1 MTDRAGRRRARR
13 LAIGTAVV
21 LALAGMNGPWVYRFS
36 TEKYHDYKINRPE
49 YKAENGKWEVVN
61 FPEEYR
67 QNTIHAALLHT
78 GKVLLVAGSG
88 NNADNFD
95 AKKFDTRVWDPVKGT
110 IKKIPTPADLFCT
123 GHTQLANGNLLIA
136 GGTKRYEKL
145 KGDVTKAG
153 GLMVVHNENPDKPI
167 TLPAGT
173 KFTGK
178 ENGKTFVSKDPVV
191 VERATKVFDKATGAF
206 LRNEPGLGR
215 IYVEAQKKGS
225 KYETGTQDNYRVQG
239 LSGADSRN
247 TYGIAEKIALDKKDF
262 QGIRDA
268 YEFDPVA
275 EKYIKVDP
283 MNEARWYPTLTTMSD
298 GKILSLSGLD
308 EIGQLVP
315 GKNEV
320 YDPKTKKWTYTTHTR
335 QFPTYPAISLMQNGE
350 MFYSGANAGYGPDD
364 VGRDPGV
371 WDVATNKFTKLKGL
385 SDPNMLETAGTV
397 LLPPAQ
403 DEKYMVIGGGGVGES
418 KLSSKKTR
426 VIDLLADDPK
436 FTDGPS
442 LEKGTRY
449 PQYSIL
455 PDDTVMI
462 SGGSEDYRG
471 RGDSNI
477 LQARMYDAKTGKLN
491 RVADPLVG
499 RNYHSGSILL
509 PDGRRHVLRLGLPV
523 RGQGRHQAGQVR
535 AAHRDLHAAVPVPRR
550 AALAVGWPAD
560 DRTRRVGHLQVR
572 ARVHDHIGPSDPP
585 ERLDPCHGRRPAL
598 HRPGPEEDEGR
609 HHGDGSEEPEP
620 GGVGLVHALRHR
632 RPGHTEQGPVDQG
645 ALTVKSSGRPSKEG
659 RPVIPRGAGNCA
671 TSHDGRAADTPQT
684 PPPP

>member
-1 MTDRAGRRRARR
+1 MKDGSSRRRARR
-13 LAIGTAVV
+13 IAIGAAVV
-21 LALAGMNGPWVYRFS
+21 LALAGMNGPALYRFGS
-36 TEKYHDYKINRPE
+36 DQYHEYKINRPE
-49 YKAENGKWEVVN
+49 YKADNGKWDIVE

-67 QNTIHAALLHT
+67 LNTIHAALLHT
-78 GKVLLVAGSG
+78 GKILLIAGSG
-88 NNADNFD
+88 NNQDNFD
-95 AKKFDTRVWDPVKGT
+95 AKKFDTRVWDPVKKT
-110 IKKIPTPADLFCT
+110 IKKVPTPADLFCT
-123 GHTQLANGNLLIA
+123 GHTQLPNGNLLIA

-145 KGDVTKAG
+145 KGDITKAG

-173 KFTGK
+173 RFTGK
-178 ENGKTFVSKDPVV
+178 EGGKTFVSKDPVV
-191 VERATKVFDKATGAF
+191 VERAKKVFDPDTGKF

-215 IYVEAQKKGS
+215 IYVEAQKSGK

-239 LSGADSRN
+239 LSGAEARN
-247 TYGIAEKIALDKKDF
+247 TYGIAEKLALDKKDF
-262 QGIRDA
+262 QGIKDA

-283 MNEARWYPTLTTMSD
+283 MNEARWYPTLTTLSD

-320 YDPKTKKWTYTTHTR
+320 YDPKTKKWTYTKGVR
-335 QFPTYPAISLMQNGE
+335 QFPTYPAISLMQNGKL
-350 MFYSGANAGYGPDD
+350 FYSGANAGYGPDD

-371 WDVATNKFTKLKGL
+371 WDLKSNKFNKLGGM
-385 SDPNMLETAGTV
+385 SDPKLLETAGTV

-418 KLSSKKTR
+418 TQSSKKTR
-426 VIDLLADDPK
+426 IIDLLADDPK
-436 FTDGPS
+436 FVDGPE

-455 PDDTVMI
+455 PNDDVLV

-477 LQARMYDAKTGKLN
+477 LQARMYDSKSNDFK

-509 PDGRRHVLRLGLPV
+509 PDGRVMFFGSDSLYADKANTKPGKFEQRVEIYTPPYLYQGSRPSLSGGPKTIERGGSATFTSQHASSIKTARLIRPSASTHVT
-523 RGQGRHQAGQVR
+523 
-535 AAHRDLHAAVPVPRR
+535 D
-550 AALAVGWPAD
+550 
-560 DRTRRVGHLQVR
+560 
-572 ARVHDHIGPSDPP
+572 
-585 ERLDPCHGRRPAL
+585 
-598 HRPGPEEDEGR
+598 
-609 HHGDGSEEPEP
+609 
-620 GGVGLVHALRHR
+620 
-632 RPGHTEQGPVDQG
+632 VDQRSI
-645 ALTVKSSGRPSKEG
+645 ALDFTKTKDGIEVTVPESRNLVESGWYMLFVTDDQGTPSKAQW
-659 RPVIPRGAGNCA
+659 VKIP
-671 TSHDGRAADTPQT
+671 
-684 PPPP
+684 

>member
-1 MTDRAGRRRARR
+1 MKDGSSRRRARR
-13 LAIGTAVV
+13 IAIGAAVV
-21 LALAGMNGPWVYRFS
+21 LALAGMNGPALYRFGS
-36 TEKYHDYKINRPE
+36 EQYHEYKINRPE
-49 YKAENGKWEVVN
+49 YKAENGKWDVVE

-67 QNTIHAALLHT
+67 LNTIHAALLHT
-78 GKVLLVAGSG
+78 GKILLIAGSG
-88 NNADNFD
+88 NNQDNFD
-95 AKKFDTRVWDPVKGT
+95 AKKFDTRVWDPVAKK
-110 IKKIPTPADLFCT
+110 IKKVPTPADLFCT
-123 GHTQLANGNLLIA
+123 GHTQLPNGNLLIA

-145 KGDVTKAG
+145 KGDITKAG

-173 KFTGK
+173 RFTGK
-178 ENGKTFVSKDPVV
+178 ENGKTFVSKDPVN
-191 VERATKVFDKATGAF
+191 VERATKVFDPATGKF

-215 IYVEAQKKGS
+215 IYVEAQKSGA

-239 LSGADSRN
+239 LSGADTRN
-247 TYGIAEKIALDKKDF
+247 TYGIAEKLALDKKDF
-262 QGIRDA
+262 QGIKDA

-283 MNEARWYPTLTTMSD
+283 MNEARWYPTLTTLSD

-320 YDPKTKKWTYTTHTR
+320 YDPKTKKWTYTKGVR
-335 QFPTYPAISLMQNGE
+335 QFPTYPAISLMQNGKL
-350 MFYSGANAGYGPDD
+350 FYSGANAGYGPDD

-371 WDVATNKFTKLKGL
+371 WDLRTNKFKKLKGM
-385 SDPNMLETAGTV
+385 SDPKLLETAGTV

-418 KLSSKKTR
+418 KRSSKKTR
-426 VIDLLADDPK
+426 IVDLLADNPK
-436 FTDGPS
+436 FTDGPE

-455 PDDTVMI
+455 PDDDVLV

-477 LQARMYDAKTGKLN
+477 LQARMYDSGTNEFK

-509 PDGRRHVLRLGLPV
+509 PDGRVMFFGSDSLYADKGNTKPGKFEQRVEIYTPPYLFQGSRPTLSGGPKTIERGDSATFTTQHSSSIKTARLIRPSASTHVT
-523 RGQGRHQAGQVR
+523 
-535 AAHRDLHAAVPVPRR
+535 D
-550 AALAVGWPAD
+550 
-560 DRTRRVGHLQVR
+560 
-572 ARVHDHIGPSDPP
+572 
-585 ERLDPCHGRRPAL
+585 
-598 HRPGPEEDEGR
+598 
-609 HHGDGSEEPEP
+609 
-620 GGVGLVHALRHR
+620 
-632 RPGHTEQGPVDQG
+632 VDQRSV
-645 ALTVKSSGRPSKEG
+645 ALDFEKTEGGIEVTVPKSRNLVGSGWYMLFVTDDQGTPSKAQWV
-659 RPVIPRGAGNCA
+659 RIP
-671 TSHDGRAADTPQT
+671 
-684 PPPP
+684 